1 MTEALFE
8 VTETAT
14 GSSLDA
20 RVAQM
25 AAIIGAEHYPNGER
39 AALRRWSP
47 EQPIPLAFYRL
58 WLRHLGDDLPPEFQT
73 PAWMTIAWGLATL
86 GKEGHDPRRP
96 LGQALAESQFSEGR
110 FEQLLSAPEDVRP
123 DLFMSAV
130 RFLAA
135 KGERFNWREAA
146 EFLLTQDPD
155 RRESLCRRIATAF
168 YRYQKHQEQ

>member
-1 MTEALFE
+1 MTEALSE
-8 VTETAT
+8 VTDTAT
-14 GSSLDA
+14 GSSLGA

-96 LGQALAESQFSEGR
+96 LGQALAESKFSEGR
-110 FEQLLSAPEDVRP
+110 LEQLLSAPEDIRP

-135 KGERFNWREAA
+135 KGERFDWRDGAA
-146 EFLLTQDPD
+146 FLLTQDNEQ
-155 RRESLCRRIATAF
+155 RQRLNHRIAAAF
-168 YRYQKHQEQ
+168 YRHQTQN

>member
-1 MTEALFE
+1 MTEALSE
-8 VTETAT
+8 VTDTAT
-14 GSSLDA
+14 GSSLGA

-39 AALRRWSP
+39 AALRRWSL

-96 LGQALAESQFSEGR
+96 LGQALAESKFSEGR
-110 FEQLLSAPEDVRP
+110 LEQLLSAPEDIRP

-135 KGERFNWREAA
+135 KGERFDWRDGAA
-146 EFLLTQDPD
+146 FLLTQDNEQ
-155 RRESLCRRIATAF
+155 RQRLNHRIAAAF
-168 YRYQKHQEQ
+168 YRHQTQN

>member
-1 MTEALFE
+1 MTEALPE
-8 VTETAT
+8 VTDTAT
-14 GSSLDA
+14 GSSLGA

-39 AALRRWSP
+39 AALRRWSL

-110 FEQLLSAPEDVRP
+110 LEQLLSAPEDVRP

-135 KGERFNWREAA
+135 KGQRFDWRDGAA
-146 EFLLTQDPD
+146 FLLTQDNEQ
-155 RRESLCRRIATAF
+155 RQRLNHRIAAAF
-168 YRYQKHQEQ
+168 YRHQTQN

>member
-1 MTEALFE
+1 MTEALSE

-14 GSSLDA
+14 GSSLGALVA
-20 RVAQM
+20 RIH
-25 AAIIGAEHYPNGER
+25 AAIWAEHYPNGER
-39 AALRRWSP
+39 AALRRWSL

-58 WLRHLGDDLPPEFQT
+58 WLRHLDNDLPPAPQT
-73 PAWMTIAWGLATL
+73 TAWMILTWGLANM
-86 GKEGHDPRRP
+86 GQGAHDPKRP
-96 LGQALAESQFSEGR
+96 LGQALAESKFSEGR
-110 FEQLLSAPEDVRP
+110 LEQLLSAPEDVRP

-146 EFLLTQDPD
+146 EFLLTQDQD

>member
-1 MTEALFE
+1 MTEALSE
-8 VTETAT
+8 ATDTAT
-14 GSSLDA
+14 GSSLGA

-39 AALRRWSP
+39 AALRRWSRK
-47 EQPIPLAFYRL
+47 QPIPLAFYRL

-86 GKEGHDPRRP
+86 GKEGHDPSRP
-96 LGQALAESQFSEGR
+96 LGQALAESKFSEGR
-110 FEQLLSAPEDVRP
+110 LEQLLSAPEDKRP
-123 DLFMSAV
+123 DLFMRAV

-135 KGERFNWREAA
+135 KGERFDWRDGAA
-146 EFLLTQDPD
+146 FLLTKDQD

-168 YRYQKHQEQ
+168 YPKKSESQ

>member
-1 MTEALFE
+1 MTEALSE
-8 VTETAT
+8 VTDTAT
-14 GSSLDA
+14 VSSLGALVA
-20 RVAQM
+20 RIH
-25 AAIIGAEHYPNGER
+25 AAIWAEHYSNGER

-96 LGQALAESQFSEGR
+96 LGQALAESKFSEGR
-110 FEQLLSAPEDVRP
+110 LEQLLSAPEDIRP

-135 KGERFNWREAA
+135 KGERFDWRDGAA
-146 EFLLTQDPD
+146 FLLTQDNEQ
-155 RRESLCRRIATAF
+155 RQRLNHRIAAAF
-168 YRYQKHQEQ
+168 YRHQTQN

>member
-1 MTEALFE
+1 MTEALSE
-8 VTETAT
+8 VTDAAT
-14 GSSLDA
+14 GSSLGA

-110 FEQLLSAPEDVRP
+110 LEQLLSAPEDVRP

-135 KGERFNWREAA
+135 KGERFDWRDGAA
-146 EFLLTQDPD
+146 FLLTQDNEQHQ
-155 RRESLCRRIATAF
+155 RLNHRIAAAF
-168 YRYQKHQEQ
+168 YRHQTQN

>member
-1 MTEALFE
+1 MTEALSE
-8 VTETAT
+8 VTDTAT
-14 GSSLDA
+14 GSSLGA

-110 FEQLLSAPEDVRP
+110 LEQLLSAPEDVRP

-130 RFLAA
+130 RFLAV
-135 KGERFNWREAA
+135 KGERFDWRDGAA
-146 EFLLTQDPD
+146 FLLTLDNEQ
-155 RRESLCRRIATAF
+155 RQRLNHRIAAAF
-168 YRYQKHQEQ
+168 YRHQTQN

>member
-1 MTEALFE
+1 MTEALSE
-8 VTETAT
+8 VPDTAT
-14 GSSLDA
+14 GSSLGA

-47 EQPIPLAFYRL
+47 GQSIPLAFYRL

-73 PAWMTIAWGLATL
+73 LVWMTIAWGLATL

-96 LGQALAESQFSEGR
+96 LGQALAESQFSER
-110 FEQLLSAPEDVRP
+110 RLEQLLSAPEDVRP

-135 KGERFNWREAA
+135 KGERFDWRDGAA
-146 EFLLTQDPD
+146 FLLTQDNEQ
-155 RRESLCRRIATAF
+155 RQRLNHRIAAAF
-168 YRYQKHQEQ
+168 YRHQTQN

>member
-1 MTEALFE
+1 MTEALSE
-8 VTETAT
+8 VTDTAT
-14 GSSLDA
+14 GSSLGA

-39 AALRRWSP
+39 ATLRRWSP
-47 EQPIPLAFYRL
+47 GQPIPLAFYRL

-110 FEQLLSAPEDVRP
+110 LEQLLSAPEDVRP

-135 KGERFNWREAA
+135 KGERFDWRDGAA
-146 EFLLTQDPD
+146 FLLTQDNEQ
-155 RRESLCRRIATAF
+155 RQRLNHRIAAAF
-168 YRYQKHQEQ
+168 YRHQTQN

>member
-1 MTEALFE
+1 MTEALSE
-8 VTETAT
+8 VTDTAT
-14 GSSLDA
+14 GSSLGA

-110 FEQLLSAPEDVRP
+110 IEQLLSAPEDVRL
-123 DLFMSAV
+123 DLFMKAV

-135 KGERFNWREAA
+135 KGERFDWRDGAA
-146 EFLLTQDPD
+146 FLLTLDNEQ
-155 RRESLCRRIATAF
+155 RQRLNHRIAAAF
-168 YRYQKHQEQ
+168 YRHQTQN

>member
-1 MTEALFE
+1 MTEALSE
-8 VTETAT
+8 VPDTAT
-14 GSSLDA
+14 GSSLGA

-25 AAIIGAEHYPNGER
+25 ADIIGDEHYPNGER

-47 EQPIPLAFYRL
+47 GQSIPLAFYRL

-86 GKEGHDPRRP
+86 GKEGHGPRRS
-96 LGQALAESQFSEGR
+96 LGQALAESQFSER
-110 FEQLLSAPEDVRP
+110 RLEQLLSAPEDVRP

-135 KGERFNWREAA
+135 KGERFDWRDGAA
-146 EFLLTQDPD
+146 FLLTQDNEQ
-155 RRESLCRRIATAF
+155 RQRLNHRIAAAF
-168 YRYQKHQEQ
+168 YRHQTQN

>member
-1 MTEALFE
+1 MTEALSE
-8 VTETAT
+8 ATDTAT
-14 GSSLDA
+14 WSSLGA

-39 AALRRWSP
+39 AALRRWSL

-96 LGQALAESQFSEGR
+96 LGQALAESKFSEGR
-110 FEQLLSAPEDVRP
+110 LEQLLSAPEDVRP

-135 KGERFNWREAA
+135 KGERFDWRDGAA
-146 EFLLTQDPD
+146 FLLTQDNEQ
-155 RRESLCRRIATAF
+155 RQRLNHRIAAAF
-168 YRYQKHQEQ
+168 YRHQTQN

>member
-1 MTEALFE
+1 MTEALSE
-8 VTETAT
+8 VTDTAT
-14 GSSLDA
+14 GSSLGA

-110 FEQLLSAPEDVRP
+110 LEQLLSAPEDVRP

-130 RFLAA
+130 RFLAV
-135 KGERFNWREAA
+135 KGERFDWRDGAA
-146 EFLLTQDPD
+146 FLLTQDNEQ
-155 RRESLCRRIATAF
+155 RQRLNHRIAAAF
-168 YRYQKHQEQ
+168 YRHQTQN

>member
-1 MTEALFE
+1 MTEALSE
-8 VTETAT
+8 VTDTAT
-14 GSSLDA
+14 GSSLGA

-25 AAIIGAEHYPNGER
+25 AATIGAEHYPKGER
-39 AALRRWSP
+39 AALRRWSL

-96 LGQALAESQFSEGR
+96 LGQALAESKFSEGR

-135 KGERFNWREAA
+135 KGERFDWRDGAA
-146 EFLLTQDPD
+146 FLLTQDNEQ
-155 RRESLCRRIATAF
+155 RQRLNHRIAAAF
-168 YRYQKHQEQ
+168 YRHQTQN

>member
-1 MTEALFE
+1 MTEALSE
-8 VTETAT
+8 ATDTAT
-14 GSSLDA
+14 GSFLGA

-47 EQPIPLAFYRL
+47 GQSIPLAFYRL

-110 FEQLLSAPEDVRP
+110 LEQLLSAPEDVRP

-135 KGERFNWREAA
+135 KGERFDWRDGAA
-146 EFLLTQDPD
+146 FLLTQDNEQ
-155 RRESLCRRIATAF
+155 RQRLNHRIAAAF
-168 YRYQKHQEQ
+168 YRHQAQN

>member
-1 MTEALFE
+1 MTEALSE
-8 VTETAT
+8 VTDTAT
-14 GSSLDA
+14 GSSLGA

-25 AAIIGAEHYPNGER
+25 EAIIGAEHYPNGER

-47 EQPIPLAFYRL
+47 GQPIPLAFYRL

-96 LGQALAESQFSEGR
+96 LGQALAESKFSEGR
-110 FEQLLSAPEDVRP
+110 LEQLLSAPEDVRP

-135 KGERFNWREAA
+135 KGERFDWRDGAA
-146 EFLLTQDPD
+146 FLLTQDNEQ
-155 RRESLCRRIATAF
+155 RQRLNHRIAAAF
-168 YRYQKHQEQ
+168 YRHQTQN

>member
-1 MTEALFE
+1 MTEALSE
-8 VTETAT
+8 ATDTAT
-14 GSSLDA
+14 GSSLGA

-47 EQPIPLAFYRL
+47 GQPIPLAFYRL

-73 PAWMTIAWGLATL
+73 PVWMTIAWGLATL

-96 LGQALAESQFSEGR
+96 LGQVLAESQFSEGR
-110 FEQLLSAPEDVRP
+110 LEQLLSAPEDIRP

-135 KGERFNWREAA
+135 KGERFDWRDGAA
-146 EFLLTQDPD
+146 FLLTQDNEQ
-155 RRESLCRRIATAF
+155 RQRLNHRIAAAF
-168 YRYQKHQEQ
+168 YRHQTQN

>member
-1 MTEALFE
+1 MTEALSE
-8 VTETAT
+8 VTDTAT
-14 GSSLDA
+14 GSSLGA

-39 AALRRWSP
+39 AALRRWSL

-110 FEQLLSAPEDVRP
+110 LEQLLSAPEDVRP

-135 KGERFNWREAA
+135 KGERFDWRDGAA
-146 EFLLTQDPD
+146 FLLTQDNEQ
-155 RRESLCRRIATAF
+155 RQRLNHRIAAAF
-168 YRYQKHQEQ
+168 YRHQTQN

>member
-1 MTEALFE
+1 MTEALSE
-8 VTETAT
+8 AT
-14 GSSLDA
+14 GSSLGALVA
-20 RVAQM
+20 RIH
-25 AAIIGAEHYPNGER
+25 AAIWDEHYPNGER

-47 EQPIPLAFYRL
+47 GQPIPLAFYRL

-96 LGQALAESQFSEGR
+96 LGQTLAESEFSEKR
-110 FEQLLSAPEDVRP
+110 LEQLLSAPEDVRP

-135 KGERFNWREAA
+135 KGERFDWRDGAA
-146 EFLLTQDPD
+146 FLLTKDPD

-168 YRYQKHQEQ
+168 YPKKSESQ